1 MLCVASLQGGFF
13 MKYLICYDISG
24 DKNRRRVAR
33 FLESCAYRLQYSVF
47 VASCSSLQ
55 IEAIKEKIFG
65 IIGNTGNSIL
75 TIIPLCHS
83 CEEKI
88 WQYGEPVE
96 TPVPYVIA

>member
-1 MLCVASLQGGFF
+1 

-96 TPVPYVIA
+96 TLVPYVIA